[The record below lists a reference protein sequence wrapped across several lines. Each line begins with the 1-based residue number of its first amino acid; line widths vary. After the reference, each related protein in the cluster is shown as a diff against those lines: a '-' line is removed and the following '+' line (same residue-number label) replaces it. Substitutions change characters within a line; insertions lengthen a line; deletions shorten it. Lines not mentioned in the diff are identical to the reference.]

1 MALKVAATSEANHAL
16 VAPVRL
22 LIGVGTHEDDHLGFV
37 EKETPLIATTLM
49 PSQLLTVDEPHAT
62 VKDLG
67 HALVQGQ
74 RAQGLRF

>member
-1 MALKVAATSEANHAL
+1 M
-16 VAPVRL
+16 
-22 LIGVGTHEDDHLGFV
+22 
-37 EKETPLIATTLM
+37 ATTLM

-67 HALVQGQ
+67 HAMVHGQ